1 MHYRV
6 NPIVTQGYESI
17 LKRCDFPSTEVNLA
31 ITYKPYFPVT
41 NDGSIFV
48 LAVYLRKT
56 VCFDPRVFT
65 SFPNIV
71 IIFVEMGEK

>member
-1 MHYRV
+1 M
-6 NPIVTQGYESI
+6 G
-17 LKRCDFPSTEVNLA
+17 VNLA
-31 ITYKPYFPVT
+31 ITYKPYFTIT

-65 SFPNIV
+65 SFSQNTV
-71 IIFVEMGEK
+71 IIFVEMGKSRHL